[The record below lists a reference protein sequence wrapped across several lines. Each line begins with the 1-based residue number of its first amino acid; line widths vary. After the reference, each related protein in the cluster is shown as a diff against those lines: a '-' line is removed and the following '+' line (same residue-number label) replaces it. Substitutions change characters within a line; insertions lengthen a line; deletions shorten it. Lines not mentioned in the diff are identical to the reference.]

1 MTVSLV
7 LLPGLDG
14 TADLFRPLLRELP
27 DEVEPFVLR
36 YPALEVLDYS
46 ALTQLVLS
54 SLPTARPFVLL
65 GESFSG
71 PVAVLAAAARPKGL
85 LGVILCASF
94 VSPPRPWARYALPL
108 APLLPLHAAAQIVG
122 PPLLMGRFTDARLEE
137 AMLAALDQVP
147 DRVLRARLA
156 AAANVDVTSELRS
169 LDIPTLYLQ
178 ATEDAVVP
186 SAAAEAFSRVARRS
200 SVAVVV
206 GPHFLLQCVPS
217 EAAKPIVHFIE
228 QVRRKTP

>member
-14 TADLFRPLLRELP
+14 TGDLFQPLVQQLP
-27 DEVEPFVLR
+27 DDVQSTVVR
-36 YPALEVLDYS
+36 YPAREALDYS
-46 ALTQLVLS
+46 ALTQLVLR
-54 SLPTARPFVLL
+54 SLPTGKPFVLL

-71 PVAVLAAAARPKGL
+71 PVAILAAAAKPKGL

-108 APLLPLHAAAQIVG
+108 APLLPLHAAARMAG
-122 PPLLMGRFTDARLEE
+122 SYMLMGRFADSKVKKLMLE
-137 AMLAALDQVP
+137 ALAQVP
-147 DRVLRARLA
+147 GTVLRARLV
-156 AAANVDVTSELRS
+156 AAANVDVTTQLRS
-169 LDIPTLYLQ
+169 LDVPTFYLR
-178 ATEDAVVP
+178 ASEDAVVP
-186 SAAAEAFSRVARRS
+186 SGALEVFSRVAPRS

-217 EAAKPIVHFIE
+217 EAAKAIVGFVE
-228 QVRRKTP
+228 RVQSGV